1 MTLRDF
7 IDDISD
13 DQFISL
19 KIGEYGFGI
28 NHSFRK
34 YRVNRSSK
42 LLDCKVQSIGSSFIN
57 DQIII
62 NVCIELENLNYIKD
76 FFNGYWLCLKL

>member
-1 MTLRDF
+1 MILKEFLDEV
-7 IDDISD
+7 SD
-13 DQFISL
+13 GQFISL

-34 YRVNRSSK
+34 FRVNRSSK
-42 LLDCKVQSIGSSFIN
+42 LLDCKVQSIGASVIN
-57 DQIII
+57 DLIVI

-76 FFNGYWLCLKL
+76 FFNGD

>member
-7 IDDISD
+7 IDEISD
-13 DQFISL
+13 GQLISL

-34 YRVNRSSK
+34 FRVNRSSK
-42 LLDCKVQSIGSSFIN
+42 LLDCKVQSIGASVI
-57 DQIII
+57 DDLIVI

-76 FFNGYWLCLKL
+76 FFNGD

>member
-1 MTLRDF
+1 MILKEFLDEV
-7 IDDISD
+7 SD

-28 NHSFRK
+28 AYSFRK

-42 LLDCKVQSIGSSFIN
+42 LLDCKVQSIGSGLVDDKIV
-57 DQIII
+57 I
-62 NVCIELENLNYIKD
+62 NVYIECEDLNDFKNFFKKD
-76 FFNGYWLCLKL
+76 

>member
-7 IDDISD
+7 LDEVSD
-13 DQFISL
+13 GQFISL
-19 KIGEYGFGI
+19 KIGEYRFGI
-28 NHSFRK
+28 NNSFRK

-57 DQIII
+57 DRIII

-76 FFNGYWLCLKL
+76 FFNGY

>member
-7 IDDISD
+7 LDEISD
-13 DQFISL
+13 GQLISL
-19 KIGEYGFGI
+19 KIGEYGFGT
-28 NHSFRK
+28 NYSFRK

-57 DQIII
+57 ERIII

-76 FFNGYWLCLKL
+76 FFEKD

>member
-1 MTLRDF
+1 MILKEFLDEV
-7 IDDISD
+7 SD
-13 DQFISL
+13 GQFISL

-28 NHSFRK
+28 NYSFRK

-57 DQIII
+57 DRIII

-76 FFNGYWLCLKL
+76 FFKKD

>member
-7 IDDISD
+7 LDEVSD
-13 DQFISL
+13 GQFISL

-28 NHSFRK
+28 AHSFRK

-42 LLDCKVQSIGSSFIN
+42 LLDCKVQSVGSGNIDGHFVIIVRIECEDLN
-57 DQIII
+57 DCK
-62 NVCIELENLNYIKD
+62 N
-76 FFNGYWLCLKL
+76 FFK